1 MNLKVIAAAAAL
13 LASQSFAIIGIGGH
27 YAPGFGTKMK
37 AADPLPVT
45 EDKSVLLSHGGF
57 SGTMQGFGFKLWV
70 DILPIIDVEATV
82 NFQFGSY
89 DASLFVNSEKSV
101 QEIPLEVELG
111 GTPFGKANPKF
122 VAMNGD
128 LSITYPITSLPIIRP
143 YIGGGVTY
151 YLNSFVLNQKFTS
164 SIVEGVKQGV
174 DDLAKA
180 YGEVAD
186 AKLNGESEEVVNQ
199 KLQAANTQASAIGEN
214 MKKDIQTKALDEG
227 LNTSIGGHVLVG
239 MRAKLPI
246 IPIAAYA
253 NFKYY
258 FGGDYPSEVDPGNT
272 TVEVGVGLAI

>member
-258 FGGDYPSEVDPGNT
+258 FGGDYPSEVDPGNM

>member
-1 MNLKVIAAAAAL
+1 MKGMDKPADIAK
-13 LASQSFAIIGIGGH
+13 IDDNTGIS
-27 YAPGFGTKMK
+27 
-37 AADPLPVT
+37 LQ
-45 EDKSVLLSHGGF
+45 HGGF
-57 SGTMQGFGFKLWV
+57 DGTMQGFGFKLWV

-258 FGGDYPSEVDPGNT
+258 FGGDYPSEVDPGNM

>member
-1 MNLKVIAAAAAL
+1 MNFKALVAAGAL
-13 LASQSFAIIGIGGH
+13 LASQSFAIVGIGGH
-27 YAPGFGTKMK
+27 YAPGFGTKLNGMDRP
-37 AADPLPVT
+37 AEIGQNVDLQ
-45 EDKSVLLSHGGF
+45 HGGF
-57 SGTMQGFGFKLWV
+57 DGTMQGFGFKVWV

-89 DASLFVNSEKSV
+89 DASLFVKNPVDGSS
-101 QEIPLEVELG
+101 QEIPLEIELG

-122 VAMNGD
+122 VAITGD

-143 YIGGGVTY
+143 YIGGGVSY
-151 YLNSFVLNQKFTS
+151 HMNSFVLNQQFTS
-164 SIVEGVKQGV
+164 SIVGNVIG
-174 DDLAKA
+174 DLGELADLYKGAAKETDPAARDQKIQEANAKA
-180 YGEVAD
+180 KTMGETVQH
-186 AKLNGESEEVVNQ
+186 N
-199 KLQAANTQASAIGEN
+199 
-214 MKKDIQTKALDEG
+214 IQDKALDEG

-258 FGGDYPSEVDPGNT
+258 FGGDYPSEVDPGNM